1 MTKKLTS
8 LNLIFGIVYLATF
21 PHWYSDLSGQ
31 IHGIGFLL
39 TIWYNWATLK
49 RMMGQPSNLNVLN
62 LIVGLLI
69 IFFAS
74 LLIDTGVHKIRIS
87 QTGGKMAKAL
97 IFLALTEIVFG
108 TTILL
113 QTVRT
118 MRLFT
123 VKHPSQAAPTNNTF
137 DA

>member
-8 LNLIFGIVYLATF
+8 LNLIFGIVYFGTF

-31 IHGIGFLL
+31 IHGIGCLL
-39 TIWYNWATLK
+39 TIWYNWAASK
-49 RMMGQPSNLNVLN
+49 RMMGQTTDLKVVN
-62 LIVGLLI
+62 LIVGSLIMLYGVLLI
-69 IFFAS
+69 TDGIYKVWGARTIGE
-74 LLIDTGVHKIRIS
+74 L
-87 QTGGKMAKAL
+87 AKAL
-97 IFLALTEIVFG
+97 IFLASTEILFG

-123 VKHPSQAAPTNNTF
+123 GKKTVADSANQPYF
-137 DA
+137 